1 MCRTAIRAGDNGA
14 GARRAGPI
22 GMALLPMSQRTAVAW
37 PNEWMTLQSIRGH
50 PQASARLAPFLS
62 PLESVSCPRPRVDG
76 AHGLRLVMPAPRFCA
91 APRGKHRPSRTSC
104 RVCAACAHLLASWL
118 HTIEC
123 DLGCCGLCAES
134 LVCWAL
140 HEEALTLTL
149 VSVQCVC
156 AWRVA
161 MCVSGGQ
168 CLSGASCLCCPC
180 YAWLR
185 ALVRLWCLLSPM
197 SLLYGSLMYCVPPP
211 WPPSNQYVPPSAAP
225 PRGNQLSKRQ
235 IQMA

>member
-1 MCRTAIRAGDNGA
+1 MCRTAICAGDNGA

-22 GMALLPMSQRTAVAW
+22 GMARLPMSQRTAVAW

-104 RVCAACAHLLASWL
+104 RVCAACARLLASWL

-149 VSVQCVC
+149 GWSLQCVC
-156 AWRVA
+156 AWRVRCGYVRLRWPVPLWCYMVPPVSDVPA
-161 MCVSGGQ
+161 MRY
-168 CLSGASCLCCPC
+168 

-185 ALVRLWCLLSPM
+185 ASP
-197 SLLYGSLMYCVPPP
+197 VPPV
-211 WPPSNQYVPPSAAP
+211 SGNSDVPAW
-225 PRGNQLSKRQ
+225 RGAWTCYLSYC
-235 IQMA
+235 MA